1 MIAAMNFTDYALE
14 RGDAGQPTLI
24 TETAQHTYSDL
35 RDATARLAA
44 ELIAAGIQPGARVG
58 LLGSNSLFWVAA
70 YLASLKLGA
79 VAVPLPATRAPED
92 IALMRQVASLA
103 AVCVEERASRR
114 YAEVLVSLPALT
126 DAVLRQPGP
135 RDWPTS
141 GVSAQDDAALMF
153 TSGTTARPK
162 AVRITHRNLQA
173 NTDSIIEYL
182 SLTAAD
188 RIFVVLPF
196 DYCFGTSLL
205 HTHLRVGGALVL
217 NASFMYPETA
227 LNWLETSQATG
238 LAGVPSIYQT
248 LLRRTTF
255 TKRPLRALRKIQQAG
270 GKLSDVL
277 IKELV
282 AAAPQADVFVMY
294 GQTEATARLSYLPP
308 ALLNEKLGSIGR
320 GIPGVTL
327 SVLNPDGQPVKAGE
341 VGEIWAEGDNIS
353 PGYLDDPEA
362 TALKFPG
369 GRLRT
374 GDLATADA
382 DGFIFIASRE
392 SDFIKSR
399 GYRISSL
406 QVEDCVLE
414 LTEVV
419 SAAAVGVPDA
429 QLGEAIRV
437 FVTLRPESAL
447 LPQDVV
453 RHCGQRLARYM
464 VPQEVII
471 RERLPLNA
479 NGKINKGELRA
490 CAE

>member
-1 MIAAMNFTDYALE
+1 MNFADYVLELGEADRPALV
-14 RGDAGQPTLI
+14 
-24 TETAQHTYSDL
+24 TETRPFMYRDL
-35 RDATARLAA
+35 HEASARLAA
-44 ELIAAGIQPGARVG
+44 ELLATGVQPGARVG
-58 LLGSNSLFWVAA
+58 ILGSNSLFWVAA

-79 VAVPLPATRAPED
+79 VAVPLPATRTPED
-92 IALMRQVASLA
+92 IALMRQVAGLM
-103 AVCVEERASRR
+103 AVCAEERTGRR
-114 YAEVLVSLPALT
+114 FTGVLGDLPTLT

-135 RDWPTS
+135 CAWP
-141 GVSAQDDAALMF
+141 SAGAADQDDAALMF

-182 SLTAAD
+182 NLTAAE

-217 NASFMYPETA
+217 NASFMYPETT
-227 LNWLETSQATG
+227 LNWLEASEATG

-255 TKRPLRALRKIQQAG
+255 TRRPLRALRKIQQAG

-282 AAAPQADVFVMY
+282 AAVPQAEVFVMY

-308 ALLNEKLGSIGR
+308 ALLTDKLGSLGR

-327 SVLNPDGQPVKAGE
+327 RVLDPDGQPVKPGE

-362 TALKFPG
+362 TAQKFPG
-369 GRLRT
+369 GQLRT
-374 GDLATADA
+374 GDLATVDA

-392 SDFIKSR
+392 CDFIKSR

-447 LPQDVV
+447 HPQDVV

-464 VPQEVII
+464 VPQEVVIC
-471 RERLPLNA
+471 ERLPLNA
-479 NGKINKGELRA
+479 NGKINKAELRA
-490 CAE
+490 CAA